1 MIFFIKKNK
10 NLIPFPNING
20 KVERLD
26 KRKGKRCAP
35 LSRCGT
41 SALKNLPVET
51 GLRPVSTKQIM
62 QTIPP
67 GIVLL

>member
-26 KRKGKRCAP
+26 KRIEKRCPP

-41 SALKNLPVET
+41 SSVKNPPVET
-51 GLRPVSTKQIM
+51 QHAASLQKST
-62 QTIPP
+62 
-67 GIVLL
+67 